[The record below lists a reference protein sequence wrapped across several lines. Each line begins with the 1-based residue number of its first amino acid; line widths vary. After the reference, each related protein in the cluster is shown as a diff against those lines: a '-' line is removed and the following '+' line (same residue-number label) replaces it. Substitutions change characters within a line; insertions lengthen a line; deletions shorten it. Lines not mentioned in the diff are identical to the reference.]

1 MNEVLTNGSRPSPT
15 PSNPSSTRNL
25 LSPQDLPN
33 ASITS
38 EIRCFCGYDLDD
50 GFTIQ
55 CDKCSRW
62 QHGICV
68 KINPKNIPEI
78 FICYYC
84 EIRDLQNDDLK
95 RAKAIQYKRFEGE
108 GRKAPAHPKRTA
120 GASHRKRET
129 NGSGHSRSVSESL
142 SHKPPSPKEQVAGK
156 SRARQRPIPPQ
167 PHASL
172 PDTSASPDEHSP
184 TGKSPSIERDLASD
198 SEVPPCVYTKEY
210 TPISSNTIVSPEIDH
225 KIKTWTHDALHR
237 AKPTINAS
245 DSSIPCLPRRYST
258 SEFHQLIPSGH
269 TVRWVSSPEELS
281 ALGLPL
287 VRLVADAPSKADQFV
302 IEYVGEIGSRTSYIQ
317 DTLNQY
323 QRIRHPKAFVL
334 FHPQLPIYIDARRC
348 GSEARF
354 VRRSCRPNLKFE
366 TMVIDGTDLRF
377 ALYTNQPIE
386 RGVELTIGWEWDPSL
401 PFLRLLN
408 GDLSLEDLDAEV
420 LHKMSTWAEVL
431 TTTVGECAC
440 VDRETCIMSRLKGDV
455 PVGKPKKAAKAGTK
469 RRWRE
474 MQDFNATGRDPS
486 PEKHDPE
493 SKYKR
498 RSSSTSSHRKS
509 ESRDRTPTFPSA
521 EITQSSVITD
531 QNSSAREARKM
542 KETINLIEKLTN
554 PDSSRGNKRIKRP
567 TAGSQPSA
575 QPSLPGGIPESN
587 YKSQSPKQP
596 ADQALP
602 QALATVAGGQP
613 AALLDVAHSAQNI
626 RKMQVNGIS
635 SQSATTKTSYV
646 DGGVQTEID
655 VPVRNTP
662 KPIASSRKMRILLE
676 WRELTQQR
684 ENALKQQL
692 SIVKEEDSLS
702 KERLADNDT
711 VMTDADA
718 SANIEPPANLQVAEV
733 TPPNV
738 MSVDVERT
746 VDHVVK
752 VEPPAS
758 ADLETNGISVNGTGG
773 PGTDSTVTTT
783 NVAELQLQT
792 PSGQTLDVPITNA
805 LPEPPKLQSPTPP
818 ALPSLPQATNPSPV
832 STPIVPVTAAQ
843 SSMPATPSV
852 HKKMSLSEYSRKR
865 AESQRKDKSPPVVN
879 NGVAAASDFEGET
892 KLSIPTESSTA
903 MDLDPPNATSHSLTN
918 GHRGS

>member
-15 PSNPSSTRNL
+15 PSNPSSTRNP
-25 LSPQDLPN
+25 LSLQDLPN
-33 ASITS
+33 ASTTS
-38 EIRCFCGYDLDD
+38 EIRCFCGYDQDD

-68 KINPKNIPEI
+68 KINPKNVPET

-84 EIRDLQNDDLK
+84 EIRDLLSSDVK
-95 RAKAIQYKRFEGE
+95 RARDIQSKRIEGE
-108 GRKAPAHPKRTA
+108 GRKAPAHPKRSS

-142 SHKPPSPKEQVAGK
+142 SHKPPSPKEQVSGK

-184 TGKSPSIERDLASD
+184 TGKSPSIERDIGSD
-198 SEVPPCVYTKEY
+198 SEIPPSVYTKEY
-210 TPISSNTIVSPEIDH
+210 SPISNNTIVSPEIDH
-225 KIKTWTHDALHR
+225 KIKTWTHDALDR
-237 AKPTINAS
+237 SKPTITAS
-245 DSSIPCLPRRYST
+245 DSSLPCLPRRYST
-258 SEFHQLIPSGH
+258 SEFNQLIPSGH

-287 VRLVADAPSKADQFV
+287 IRLVADAPSKADQFV

-386 RGVELTIGWEWDPSL
+386 RGAELTIGWEWDSSL
-401 PFLRLLN
+401 PFLKLLN
-408 GDLSLEDLDAEV
+408 DDLSLEDLDTET
-420 LHKMSTWAEVL
+420 LQKMSTWAEVI

-440 VDRETCIMSRLKGDV
+440 VDRETCVMSRLKGDV
-455 PVGKPKKAAKAGTK
+455 TVGKSKKSAKAGTK

-474 MQDFNATGRDPS
+474 MQDFNAAGRDHS

-554 PDSSRGNKRIKRP
+554 PDSSRGNKRVKRP
-567 TAGSQPSA
+567 TAGPQPPVQS
-575 QPSLPGGIPESN
+575 SLPSGIPESTD
-587 YKSQSPKQP
+587 KSPKQP
-596 ADQALP
+596 SDHAMP
-602 QALATVAGGQP
+602 QAPVISNGQSSMLP
-613 AALLDVAHSAQNI
+613 DAVNSAQNI
-626 RKMQVNGIS
+626 RKMQVNGIAP
-635 SQSATTKTSYV
+635 QRATPKTSYV

-655 VPVRNTP
+655 VPVRTTSNPLPT
-662 KPIASSRKMRILLE
+662 SRKMRILTQF
-676 WRELTQQR
+676 RAQCQQR

-692 SIVKEEDSLS
+692 SIVKEEDSSCKDL
-702 KERLADNDT
+702 KVDNDIE
-711 VMTDADA
+711 MTDADA
-718 SANIEPPANLQVAEV
+718 DTRVDSGPSASIPAADTNSLSVASAGQELLTDQVI
-733 TPPNV
+733 
-738 MSVDVERT
+738 
-746 VDHVVK
+746 K
-752 VEPPAS
+752 VEHLVPADPGANGVS
-758 ADLETNGISVNGTGG
+758 LNETQG
-773 PGTDSTVTTT
+773 PIIDSNLNTIRIIDPQVP
-783 NVAELQLQT
+783 T
-792 PSGQTLDVPITNA
+792 PSAQALDVPIADAPQETPKLA
-805 LPEPPKLQSPTPP
+805 LPNPSISVSSPQPP
-818 ALPSLPQATNPSPV
+818 APSLTPT
-832 STPIVPVTAAQ
+832 STLPTSAAPL
-843 SSMPATPSV
+843 SLPAIPAV

-865 AESQRKDKSPPVVN
+865 AESQKKDKSPPVVN
-879 NGVAAASDFEGET
+879 NSVAPSQDVEGEAKT
-892 KLSIPTESSTA
+892 PAPTEAATA
-903 MDLDPPNATSHSLTN
+903 MDLDPPNSASH
-918 GHRGS
+918 